1 MSGGSGQFFFLRL
14 GDWEISCSRRRLR
27 TTPTEASSQ
36 AAASATPPEASGQ
49 SAASATPPEATAT
62 PPQAS
67 GQAAASAAAAG
78 PACTASAT
86 PQEASGPPAASPQ
99 PASSSSS
106 RVLGGAYYVIFESK
120 HNRDLVGV
128 HCCTWEELQN
138 KLPGGRLH
146 GSGCRN
152 CKKFFIKDDAVSYFR
167 ENGGNG
173 IECRIFE

>member
-1 MSGGSGQFFFLRL
+1 MSGGSGPFFFVRL

-106 RVLGGAYYVIFESK
+106 RVLGGAYYVIYESK
-120 HNRDLVGV
+120 HIPDLVGV
-128 HCCTWEELQN
+128 HCCTWDELLT
-138 KLPGGRLH
+138 KLPTGSLQ
-146 GSGCRN
+146 GSGCRT
-152 CKKFFIKDDAVSYFR
+152 CKKFFIKDDAMAYFR
-167 ENGGNG
+167 KYAGDK